1 MKIVIA
7 ITTALLVLSMMT
19 GCSPKATKAIV
30 TPEVIEVKTDS
41 VNASRFTN
49 AVDSFSYA
57 AGVSI
62 ANSMKSQG
70 VPGIN
75 SELMSMAMNSV
86 FANDSLLMTTQMADQ
101 TLQEKIQ
108 QFMTQKAEAEKAK
121 TAAFF
126 AENKLKPGVVSLE
139 SGLQYMIITEGNP
152 AALKPGPT
160 DTVEVH
166 YHGTLLDGTV
176 FDSSVK
182 RGETIKFPVNGV
194 IKGWTEIL
202 QLMPKGSKW
211 KVWIPSELGYGERG
225 TGGAIPGNAM
235 LIFDIDLI
243 DVLPTKK

>member
-1 MKIVIA
+1 MIRIFTASAVL
-7 ITTALLVLSMMT
+7 TALIISS
-19 GCSPKATKAIV
+19 CSPKAGNVVVFTPPTIV
-30 TPEVIEVKTDS
+30 ADTVKGPLL
-41 VNASRFTN
+41 TN

-57 AGVSI
+57 AGISI
-62 ANSMKSQG
+62 ANSMKAQG
-70 VPGIN
+70 VPSLN
-75 SELMSMAMNSV
+75 TDLMSMAMQSIYGK
-86 FANDSLLMTTQMADQ
+86 DSTLMTNEMADQ

-108 QFMTQKAEAEKAK
+108 MFMTQKAEAEKAK

-139 SGLQYMIITEGNP
+139 SGLQYKVITEGNP
-152 AALKPGPT
+152 AAMKPGPT

-166 YHGTLLDGTV
+166 YEGSLVDGTI
-176 FDSSVK
+176 FDSSIK

-194 IKGWTEIL
+194 IKGWTQIL

-243 DVLPTKK
+243 NVMPAKAK